1 MLRGCNNRGEVI
13 WMTSLTG
20 RDFDL
25 LARILA
31 MRGEQLA
38 KLEERRE
45 RLSKARRWDA

>member
-1 MLRGCNNRGEVI
+1 MSGLYP
-13 WMTSLTG
+13 
-20 RDFDL
+20 RDFDV

-31 MRGEQLA
+31 MREQQLA